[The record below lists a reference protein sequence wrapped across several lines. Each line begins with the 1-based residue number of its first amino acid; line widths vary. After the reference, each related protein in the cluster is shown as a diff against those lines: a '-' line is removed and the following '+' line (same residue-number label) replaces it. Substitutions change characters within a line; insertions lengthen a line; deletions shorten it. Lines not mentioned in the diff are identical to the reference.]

1 MHARCVLLHKLV
13 ISNMRA
19 LKMRAELAVTVA
31 AEKVHFRT
39 SKIIR
44 ALRTN
49 LLVELATRAEKS
61 RWLEKIYLTKYNN
74 FTKGANFTVTIAKLL
89 HKQF

>member
-1 MHARCVLLHKLV
+1 
-13 ISNMRA
+13 MRA

-61 RWLEKIYLTKYNN
+61 RWLEKIYLTKHNN